1 MIQRFSAFA
10 LIILALPVFLAA
22 CAGDDK
28 DEKYVEQPVGTLYNQ
43 ALDASVAGN
52 YQKAAK
58 DFDEVDRQHPYSE
71 WATRAQLN
79 SAYSYYMDE
88 KYDES
93 IATLDRFMQLHPGNE
108 NIAYA
113 YYLKAL
119 CNYEQIRDVQRD
131 QSFTEAALGQ
141 LQDVVTRFPGTPYA
155 RDARL
160 KLDLAH
166 DHLAGKDMEIGRYYQ
181 KRDLYTAAINRF
193 RSVVENYQTT
203 SQVPEALHRL
213 VECYLAIGL
222 FNEAQAA
229 GAVLGYNY
237 PGSSWYEDSYR
248 LLTARGL
255 TPKKAQQ
262 GETGDGWLNKML

>member
-1 MIQRFSAFA
+1 MISRLSALAITA
-10 LIILALPVFLAA
+10 LLLLAA

-28 DEKYVEQPVGTLYNQ
+28 EEKYVEQPVGTLYNQ
-43 ALDASVAGN
+43 ALNASFQGK
-52 YQKAAK
+52 YEKAAK

-79 SAYSYYMDE
+79 SAYAYYMDE
-88 KYDES
+88 KYEES
-93 IATLDRFMQLHPGNE
+93 ISTLDRFIQLHPGNE
-108 NIAYA
+108 NVAYA

-155 RDARL
+155 RDAKL

-181 KRDLYTAAINRF
+181 KRELYGAAVNRF
-193 RSVVENYQTT
+193 RNVVENYQTT

-213 VECYLAIGL
+213 VECYLALGL
-222 FNEAQAA
+222 FEEAQAA

-255 TPKKAQQ
+255 APKKASS
-262 GETGDGWLNKML
+262 GFLSKIF